1 MMPKHGAKAKDSAK
15 PVPLDDAGEIQVVPI
30 DTVIDDGAHDLEADA
45 QGFGARSYRNGD
57 ASRSSRTRWREPD
70 IVA

>member
-45 QGFGARSYRNGD
+45 QGFGARSEYSPR
-57 ASRSSRTRWREPD
+57 RTRPLRVDLP
-70 IVA
+70 